1 MGWGADKILDYAD
14 RPSFAY
20 AASKH
25 AVAGITKNFANELGK
40 YHIQVN
46 GITDPVHGTGR
57 FRRAFAG
64 GSHDG

>member
-14 RPSFAY
+14 RPSFDY

-25 AVAGITKNFANELGK
+25 AVAGITKNYANELGK

-46 GITDPVHGTGR
+46 GIAPGYLCR
-57 FRRAFAG
+57 
-64 GSHDG
+64 